1 MSPTRSALAIYLSF
15 ALFSL
20 QTALAGVDPIDSA
33 TAHTDLSQS
42 EGFVLVDLYGD
53 W

>member
-1 MSPTRSALAIYLSF
+1 MSSKRWVLAIYLC
-15 ALFSL
+15 AVFSAPA
-20 QTALAGVDPIDSA
+20 ALAGVDPIDAA
-33 TAHTDLSQS
+33 TAHTDLSQT